1 MNLWFCNMQK
11 CQNWNAWQETYVLS
25 PREILAV
32 IYADFTK
39 SPKEH
44 DWRFTFQHFN
54 SDYTIL
60 VHILTK

>member
-1 MNLWFCNMQK
+1 MHGRRH
-11 CQNWNAWQETYVLS
+11 VLS

-32 IYADFTK
+32 ICADFTK

-60 VHILTK
+60 VHILTNK